1 MNKTISLFRNIH
13 LSWNIVWIS
22 LFAIGMGIF
31 LIGMPKY
38 LDDLWFLC
46 SFGDWFRGN
55 GVDYPTN
62 DINLFSTEF
71 PWKEI
76 QETWRDH
83 YMYDNARLG
92 NIIVVLFLLLPKWIG
107 SLICLGIGIYVIIK
121 SFDICGIDISRS
133 ALVPFG
139 LALWYILM
147 PWQNHMGSLVFQFN
161 YIIPSIL
168 AIFVLKFIF
177 CRMTKIHQLPLLFV
191 ETLIISILFGVWNEA
206 FSIPI
211 ISGLTLTLLFYK
223 PLRNLNT
230 YAALTGLTI
239 GLLWLLLTP
248 GFSVRYNALDHSYV
262 GNVLT
267 VIKRFVKIIS
277 FHPSIVIL
285 IILQGWILL
294 KKGQRNLRKSP
305 FICFVNTSA
314 VGSIILS
321 FLTTGMPRSAWWCD
335 MISVIGILY
344 ILQRYY
350 GLYWSVYRKSNI
362 IWGASAM
369 TIVFSSLILT
379 DICVIKT
386 AKECRKIISCFH
398 DNPHGNVYNEWV
410 AALDC
415 PVLMLSKFD
424 TYPEGYLHLIP
435 PYHWSAKELTS
446 GRINVVPERLKAIT
460 PSEGEFIPGE
470 GGVKRI
476 DNYYV
481 IEADSGII
489 GQGKVDLCLDNG
501 RIVDAN
507 AVVIPFVSEY
517 DQRKYYNMLIYDRK
531 IERLFHKINSIGKY
545 KDNR

>member
-1 MNKTISLFRNIH
+1 M
-13 LSWNIVWIS
+13 WIS